1 MVERSVRRPRRIY
14 LIASLLL
21 CVLAAFRLMS
31 MPKFGVGLCDC
42 PDVAT
47 LVQIRAFEELA
58 RKLCNSAGA
67 GSLRDV
73 FVEPVD
79 LDTGPPY
86 GAILRH
92 TEMLCSLLTDR
103 TTGEVLLEPDVRV
116 DLLESHDY
124 PAIDAW
130 GNPYLF
136 FMPSREVE
144 PETELESLILET
156 YGDRYAPSEASRSGP
171 DRRHLIYVISRGP
184 DGQVQYP
191 LGAVVDGAADSPPP
205 DDDITN
211 LGDSY

>member
-1 MVERSVRRPRRIY
+1 
-14 LIASLLL
+14 
-21 CVLAAFRLMS
+21 

-42 PDVAT
+42 KDVAT

-58 RKLCNSAGA
+58 GKLCNSAGA

-136 FMPSREVE
+136 YMPSRDGSPRTEVE
-144 PETELESLILET
+144 KLILKS
-156 YGDRYAPSEASRSGP
+156 YGGP
-171 DRRHLIYVISRGP
+171 DSLSAVRSSSGHSQHLVFIISCGP
-184 DGQVQYP
+184 DGRVQYP
-191 LGAVVDGAADSPPP
+191 LGAIVDGAADSPPP
-205 DDDITN
+205 EDDITN